1 VGYRG
6 FPRIAPRTIAGVAVA
21 EALLAL
27 LFSTDVYTA
36 WMFTLTLLIAAG
48 AVTALRGRSV
58 AAVVQQHWRPLTVI
72 LAVGAIAFAVAFVP
86 FVLIYVPVRSI
97 APLRSYQEYL
107 LFAPLPGD
115 IVNVSSWNLLWGWLA
130 GLMRLRQGSETM
142 LAVTPGMTVLFLV
155 FAFVLRKGVL
165 GSGPWQ
171 IVFIACGVAVWALG
185 WLLTLRIGTVSGFWL
200 VRYLVPG
207 ATGIRAGMRL
217 QLIANLWIALGLA
230 VSLEYW
236 LRTASTGQLGRRN
249 VIAGGV
255 LLFCLIE
262 QVNLMN
268 NSRLPRTPRTRLSG
282 GSADTTGG
290 MPCFFHR
297 CAAATRLSRS
307 NRCDVDFAASRA
319 ADLEWPG
326 GLVSSG
332 MGLHRRCRQFRCC
345 PALDHSHG
353 LTRASLHV

>member
-1 VGYRG
+1 
-6 FPRIAPRTIAGVAVA
+6 
-21 EALLAL
+21 
-27 LFSTDVYTA
+27 
-36 WMFTLTLLIAAG
+36 MFTLTLLIAAV
-48 AVTALRGRSV
+48 AVMALRSRSV
-58 AAVVQQHWRPLTVI
+58 AAVMRQHWRPLTVI

-107 LFAPLPGD
+107 FFAPLPGD

-230 VSLEYW
+230 VS
-236 LRTASTGQLGRRN
+236 SITGFAR
-249 VIAGGV
+249 
-255 LLFCLIE
+255 
-262 QVNLMN
+262 
-268 NSRLPRTPRTRLSG
+268 PRPDSWDAET
-282 GSADTTGG
+282 
-290 MPCFFHR
+290 
-297 CAAATRLSRS
+297 
-307 NRCDVDFAASRA
+307 
-319 ADLEWPG
+319 
-326 GLVSSG
+326 
-332 MGLHRRCRQFRCC
+332 
-345 PALDHSHG
+345 
-353 LTRASLHV
+353 

>member
-1 VGYRG
+1 
-6 FPRIAPRTIAGVAVA
+6 
-21 EALLAL
+21 
-27 LFSTDVYTA
+27 
-36 WMFTLTLLIAAG
+36 M
-48 AVTALRGRSV
+48 
-58 AAVVQQHWRPLTVI
+58 I

-217 QLIANLWIALGLA
+217 QLIANLWIALDLA

-268 NSRLPRTPRTRLSG
+268 NSRLPRTRELAFLAAVPIPPAECHAFFIDAPRPPDYLDQTDAMWISLRAGLPTLNG
-282 GSADTTGG
+282 LAGWFPPGWDFIGAVDNFDAARRWITHTGLREQVC
-290 MPCFFHR
+290 MYDR
-297 CAAATRLSRS
+297 ATRQ
-307 NRCDVDFAASRA
+307 
-319 ADLEWPG
+319 W
-326 GLVSSG
+326 
-332 MGLHRRCRQFRCC
+332 
-345 PALDHSHG
+345 
-353 LTRASLHV
+353 SLFK